1 MDFENVKTL
10 LNLIMIKLKIDNFD
24 IDTLDQKIDDLIS
37 KDNKNNNKINELKKE
52 IEILKS
58 SLDKK
63 CNIENE

>member
-1 MDFENVKTL
+1 
-10 LNLIMIKLKIDNFD
+10 MIKLKIDNFD